1 MTAGAF
7 TDANFACG
15 IGSHTAHSEAASVA
29 DCDPGVHPFSATS
42 SDGGAEAALYDAVM
56 SEPPRPD
63 VAQRRRSIAS
73 AAIDV
78 LADHGVRGLTHRAV
92 DAAAGMSPGAVN
104 YHAPTRGKLVAMAV
118 EELFTRDYELVVTHF
133 ADVSAVDPTS
143 IPQLAELMASLI
155 EAMTTGPARRR
166 ALARH
171 LLLGEAQFHPQ
182 LRDLFDQQRR
192 AFVQFTQ
199 RLLETLEVSEPALT
213 AEAVTVVVDGLI
225 QRQVVIGAAPLS
237 QAELRRVLARLLSP
251 WNQ

>member
-1 MTAGAF
+1 LHQ
-7 TDANFACG
+7 
-15 IGSHTAHSEAASVA
+15 IAAA
-29 DCDPGVHPFSATS
+29 PAATIC
-42 SDGGAEAALYDAVM
+42 AEAARARARSPPIRRSGLHRFSTTGSDGVVGFTLYDAVM

-63 VAQRRRSIAS
+63 VARRRRSIAS

-78 LADHGVRGLTHRAV
+78 LADHGLRGLTHRAV

-104 YHAPTRGKLVAMAV
+104 YHAPNRGKLVALAV
-118 EELFTRDYELVVTHF
+118 EELFSRDYELAVTHF
-133 ADVSAVDPTS
+133 TDVSSLDPTS
-143 IPQLAELMASLI
+143 IPQLAELMASFI

-199 RLLETLEVSEPALT
+199 QLLETLEVPDPALT
-213 AEAVTVVVDGLI
+213 AETVAVVVDGLI
-225 QRQVVIGAAPLS
+225 QRQLMIGASPLPP
-237 QAELRRVLARLLSP
+237 AELRRVLTRLLLP

>member
-1 MTAGAF
+1 
-7 TDANFACG
+7 
-15 IGSHTAHSEAASVA
+15 
-29 DCDPGVHPFSATS
+29 
-42 SDGGAEAALYDAVM
+42 M

-63 VAQRRRSIAS
+63 VTRRRRSIAS
-73 AAIDV
+73 AAIEV

-104 YHAPTRGKLVAMAV
+104 YHAPTRGKLIALAV
-118 EELFTRDYELVVTHF
+118 EELFSRDYELVVTHF
-133 ADVSAVDPTS
+133 TDVSALDPTS
-143 IPQLAELMASLI
+143 IPQLVELMASLI

-199 RLLETLEVSEPALT
+199 RLLETLEVPGPALT
-213 AEAVTVVVDGLI
+213 AETVTVVVDGLI
-225 QRQVVIGAAPLS
+225 
-237 QAELRRVLARLLSP
+237 
-251 WNQ
+251 